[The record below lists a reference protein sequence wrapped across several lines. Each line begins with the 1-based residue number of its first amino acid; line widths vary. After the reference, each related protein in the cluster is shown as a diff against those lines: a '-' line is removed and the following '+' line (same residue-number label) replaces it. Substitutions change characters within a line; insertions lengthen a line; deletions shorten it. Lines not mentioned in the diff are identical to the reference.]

1 MLGQLSKSIAWGGRV
16 VAVGDQSVWDRK
28 PTSIWG
34 CRNQVSTCP
43 TEGLQGHE
51 NVGFRLGMQA

>member
-1 MLGQLSKSIAWGGRV
+1 M
-16 VAVGDQSVWDRK
+16 AVGHESVWDRK

-43 TEGLQGHE
+43 TEGLQGHL
-51 NVGFRLGMQA
+51 NVSFQLGVQA